1 VTERSAGIARYVGL
15 LKVFLSFF
23 RANKQQGL
31 YLKTEVLFYN
41 DNCGGSNVNHTL
53 RHKCN
58 IQIMVKFTGFSVFFA
73 VFGELVV
80 RQP

>member
-1 VTERSAGIARYVGL
+1 MVESAERATTV
-15 LKVFLSFF
+15 
-23 RANKQQGL
+23 
-31 YLKTEVLFYN
+31 E
-41 DNCGGSNVNHTL
+41 SNVNHTL